1 MFGGRLAALAVA
13 LATVTAPVL
22 AQPVKPAT
30 GLMERS
36 YAFAD
41 AGGKAMPYSV
51 YVPTAYDPH
60 RAYPLIMVLHGAGGD
75 HRTVFANSNLAELAE
90 KRGVIVVAPLGY
102 NAFGGYGDIY
112 PTIVTAKTAKAGSKS
127 ILQLSLTL
135 GLTAP
140 PRNPAAA
147 QAAEPPAG
155 TDEEHVEVPAGDLA
169 ATEAGKLSET
179 DTMNVLALVRKDF
192 NIDARRIYLIGNS
205 MGGVGTAYLAVKYP
219 AIWAAVAPA
228 GGALA
233 AWSYP
238 IERLRDG
245 GVPAL
250 FVHGEKDEHAH
261 YRFNKAMVDAARK
274 KGVDVRMLVVPGAS
288 HTRAW
293 IVALPQTFDF
303 LLAHQKTVR

>member
-1 MFGGRLAALAVA
+1 MRGGWIGAALA
-13 LATVTAPVL
+13 LAMAAPGAM
-22 AQPVKPAT
+22 AQPAKLAT

-36 YAFAD
+36 YPFAD
-41 AGGKAMPYSV
+41 AGGKAMPYEL
-51 YVPTAYDPH
+51 YIPTSYDA
-60 RAYPLIMVLHGAGGD
+60 RKAWPLVMVLHGAGGD
-75 HRTVFANSNLAELAE
+75 HKTVFANSNLADLAE

-127 ILQLSLTL
+127 ILELSLTP
-135 GLTAP
+135 GMTAP
-140 PRNPAAA
+140 ARNPAAA

-155 TDEEHVEVPAGDLA
+155 TDEAHVEVLAGDLA
-169 ATEAGKLSET
+169 ATEASKLSET

-192 NIDARRIYLIGNS
+192 NIDARRIYLMGNS

-219 AIWAAVAPA
+219 DIWAAVAPA

-238 IERLRDG
+238 IEKLRDHKL
-245 GVPAL
+245 PAL

-261 YRFNKAMVDAARK
+261 YRFNKAMVEAAQK
-274 KGVDVRMLVVPGAS
+274 KGVDVKMLIVPGAS
-288 HTRAW
+288 HGRAW

-303 LLAHQKTVR
+303 LLAHRRAVR